1 MRILYWAIS
10 CLLLCSFDE
19 PKYCVVAS
27 RDNIE
32 LREYS
37 PMLVAEVK
45 VKGQRKEAMKDG
57 FRILADYIFGNNSA
71 KQKIPMTAP
80 ISEHSQEKIAVTAP
94 AEQQVQGNEWIVR
107 VILPHDYLMESAPK
121 PNNQQIS
128 LIALPTTQ
136 FVVIRYSGRTSDETV
151 CPQIAKLQNYIVEQ
165 KLATEG
171 TPLFAYYNPPWTL
184 PFLRRNEVMVKIS
197 EQ

>member
-1 MRILYWAIS
+1 MRILCLAIS

-19 PKYCVVAS
+19 PKYCVVAFQ
-27 RDNIE
+27 DNIE

-80 ISEHSQEKIAVTAP
+80 ISEHSQETIAFTAR
-94 AEQQVQGNEWIVR
+94 AEQHVQGNEWVVR
-107 VILPHDYLMESAPK
+107 VILPHDYLLDSAPK
-121 PNNQQIS
+121 PNNKQIALVS
-128 LIALPTTQ
+128 LPTTQ
-136 FVVIRYSGRTSDETV
+136 FAVIRYSGRTGDETV
-151 CPQIAKLQNYIVEQ
+151 CPQIEKLQNFIVER
-165 KLATEG
+165 KLSAEG

-184 PFLRRNEVMVKIS
+184 PFLRRNEVMVKINNL
-197 EQ
+197 